1 MKNSKRVCQASK
13 TSWMGSSQKRHNPA
27 VGQGWRNFI
36 NGDSKT
42 SWTVFQISLFER
54 KKKGAEI
61 SGLGAEKKGL
71 RLGPH
76 ARPRFK
82 YV

>member
-1 MKNSKRVCQASK
+1 MNSF
-13 TSWMGSSQKRHNPA
+13 P
-27 VGQGWRNFI
+27 NFLI
-36 NGDSKT
+36 
-42 SWTVFQISLFER
+42 R
-54 KKKGAEI
+54 AKKGAEI

>member
-1 MKNSKRVCQASK
+1 MNSF
-13 TSWMGSSQKRHNPA
+13 P
-27 VGQGWRNFI
+27 NFLI
-36 NGDSKT
+36 
-42 SWTVFQISLFER
+42 R
-54 KKKGAEI
+54 AKKPGAEI
-61 SGLGAEKKGL
+61 SGLGAEKTGL